1 MVCTAHIG
9 GKPTI
14 NLLRQFPLLSQS
26 VHQMR
31 SSQRCPALLWPFI
44 EDVDD
49 RLPDVIPAQD
59 SCQTNPLDKGTFF

>member
-14 NLLRQFPLLSQS
+14 NLMRQFPLLSQS

-31 SSQRCPALLWPFI
+31 SSQLSCAALAHSSKTWTI
-44 EDVDD
+44 DCVM
-49 RLPDVIPAQD
+49 
-59 SCQTNPLDKGTFF
+59 